1 MAKGF
6 AAGGAGFRPDNVG
19 AHPTATFFA
28 LRIDTL
34 NSGARHQGHKTLP
47 QWLRAQR
54 AEMSPLSSQ
63 EMSERTGTM
72 ARIVALA

>member
-6 AAGGAGFRPDNVG
+6 AAGGTGFRPNNVG

-47 QWLRAQR
+47 PVA
-54 AEMSPLSSQ
+54 ACSTTG
-63 EMSERTGTM
+63 SEPPKQPGN
-72 ARIVALA
+72 V